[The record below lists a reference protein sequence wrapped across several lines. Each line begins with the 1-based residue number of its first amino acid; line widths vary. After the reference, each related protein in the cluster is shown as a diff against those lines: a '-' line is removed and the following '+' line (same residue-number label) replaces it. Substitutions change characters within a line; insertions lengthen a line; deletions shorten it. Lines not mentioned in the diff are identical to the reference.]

1 MSHHDKPLTLLGDL
15 TPADFLANY
24 WQQKPLLIR
33 GAIPDFVSPIDPDE
47 LAGLACEPGVE
58 ARLVEENGPDGPWQ
72 VSHGPF
78 DDATFERLSEGHWSL
93 LVQAVDH
100 YVPSIAALMDE
111 FDFLPRWRL
120 DDIMVSY
127 APPGGSVGPHIDQ
140 YDVFLLQASGH
151 RRWQLGGK
159 QPGNAPII
167 QGIDLRILQSF
178 EIEADSDWTLAPG
191 DMLYLPPG
199 WAHHGVSQTDDCM
212 TISVGFRAPSADE
225 AMRQF
230 ILSTLDNPEQVAQWF
245 GRVMTQ
251 PKYID
256 QVVPLE
262 EPMSEAD
269 LVAQLQDGEPLFHMP
284 GSRFAWRSDA
294 SGTTLFVDG
303 DGHTCSE
310 ALAKRLADPTPMYEE
325 VLEIDG
331 AKALITQ
338 LINSG
343 SLGFMGEG
351 DDEE

>member
-1 MSHHDKPLTLLGDL
+1 M
-15 TPADFLANY
+15 
-24 WQQKPLLIR
+24 
-33 GAIPDFVSPIDPDE
+33 
-47 LAGLACEPGVE
+47 
-58 ARLVEENGPDGPWQ
+58 
-72 VSHGPF
+72 
-78 DDATFERLSEGHWSL
+78 
-93 LVQAVDH
+93 
-100 YVPSIAALMDE
+100 
-111 FDFLPRWRL
+111 
-120 DDIMVSY
+120 
-127 APPGGSVGPHIDQ
+127 
-140 YDVFLLQASGH
+140 
-151 RRWQLGGK
+151 
-159 QPGNAPII
+159 
-167 QGIDLRILQSF
+167 
-178 EIEADSDWTLAPG
+178 
-191 DMLYLPPG
+191 
-199 WAHHGVSQTDDCM
+199 
-212 TISVGFRAPSADE
+212 GFRAPSADE
-225 AMRQF
+225 AITSYADYVGEQMSDSQRYSDAGMAPAEEVGELDDAAVERMRQF

>member
-1 MSHHDKPLTLLGDL
+1 MSDSQRYSDAGMA
-15 TPADFLANY
+15 PAEEV
-24 WQQKPLLIR
+24 
-33 GAIPDFVSPIDPDE
+33 GE
-47 LAGLACEPGVE
+47 L
-58 ARLVEENGPDGPWQ
+58 
-72 VSHGPF
+72 
-78 DDATFERLSEGHWSL
+78 DDAAVER
-93 LVQAVDH
+93 
-100 YVPSIAALMDE
+100 
-111 FDFLPRWRL
+111 
-120 DDIMVSY
+120 
-127 APPGGSVGPHIDQ
+127 
-140 YDVFLLQASGH
+140 
-151 RRWQLGGK
+151 
-159 QPGNAPII
+159 
-167 QGIDLRILQSF
+167 
-178 EIEADSDWTLAPG
+178 
-191 DMLYLPPG
+191 
-199 WAHHGVSQTDDCM
+199 
-212 TISVGFRAPSADE
+212 
-225 AMRQF
+225 MRQF